1 MSIALLISIYLEA
14 RPLSDSAA
22 PLNREMEINLRL
34 EIADSESERSQGL
47 SGRESLADDTG
58 MLFIFDSPSYPG
70 FWMKDMHFALD
81 FVWINSDWQI
91 VQIDRDVQPDTYP
104 QIFTPNSAVRYVLE
118 INSGKANELGLEV
131 SDVIKLPQLTDS

>member
-1 MSIALLISIYLEA
+1 
-14 RPLSDSAA
+14 
-22 PLNREMEINLRL
+22 MEINLRL